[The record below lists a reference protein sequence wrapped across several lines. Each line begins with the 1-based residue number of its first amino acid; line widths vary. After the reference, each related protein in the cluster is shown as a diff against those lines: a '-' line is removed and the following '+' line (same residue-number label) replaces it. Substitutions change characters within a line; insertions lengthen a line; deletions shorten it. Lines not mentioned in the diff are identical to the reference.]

1 MRQTLL
7 VVFTLFATAGF
18 TSVAYGDDDD
28 GDGGNALRF
37 RATLNGAQEV
47 TAAGGVATDT
57 TGRIR
62 INFNRGLSEADFR
75 LIVKDGTGI
84 TQAHLHCGRA
94 GSNGPAVVFLFGF
107 IAGGVDV
114 NGKLSEGTLINADF
128 FGADC
133 IPFIG
138 RPVNNIASLALAA
151 RDGLIYANVHSVAN
165 PGGEVR
171 GQLLER

>member
-7 VVFTLFATAGF
+7 AVFTLFATAGF

-37 RATLNGAQEV
+37 RATLSGAQEV

-75 LIVKDGTGI
+75 LIVNNGTGI

-94 GSNGPAVVFLFGF
+94 GSNGPVVVFLFGF
-107 IAGGVDV
+107 IPGGVDV
-114 NGKLSEGTLINADF
+114 NGKLSNGTLINADF
-128 FGADC
+128 TGANC
-133 IPFIG
+133 SGIG

-165 PGGEVR
+165 PAGEVR